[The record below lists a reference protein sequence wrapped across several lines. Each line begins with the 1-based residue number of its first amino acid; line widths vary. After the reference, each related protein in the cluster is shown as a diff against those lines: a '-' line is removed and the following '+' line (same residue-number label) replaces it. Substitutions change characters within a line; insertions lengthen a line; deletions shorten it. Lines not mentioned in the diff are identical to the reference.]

1 MSDQFKN
8 IFSQKKTTKDSNK
21 KQAVPEVAP
30 SARILVVGIGG
41 GGGNALNSMIR
52 SHVDAVEFIS
62 INTDAQA
69 LHNSQATKRIN
80 IGKAATKGLGAGAN
94 PEIGKSA
101 AEESSEELKA
111 SMEGADMVF
120 IVCGLG
126 GGTGTG
132 AAPIV
137 ARIAKE
143 MGVLTVAVVTKPFSF
158 EGAKR
163 KDLAGTG
170 FDDLKD
176 NVDTLITIP
185 NDRVL
190 SIIDKKTP
198 IMDAFMIID
207 DILRQGIQGISS
219 IITDSG
225 LINVDFADVKSIMSN
240 AGSALMGIGYGSGE
254 NRAVEAARAAIDS
267 PLLELKIDGAK
278 GILLNITGGSDLSM
292 YEVDEAAK
300 IVTEAVDPSAD
311 IIFGAVIDENYA
323 GEVKCTVVA
332 TGFSEDTQGT
342 GEKSSTISQQRRLG
356 FAGGTGKR
364 IEEDLEVP
372 AFMRKT
378 LN

>member
-1 MSDQFKN
+1 MSDQLKN
-8 IFSQKKTTKDSNK
+8 IFSQKKTTKDTKK
-21 KQAVPEVAP
+21 KQDLPEITP
-30 SARILVVGIGG
+30 TARILVVGIGG

-94 PEIGKSA
+94 PDIGKSA
-101 AEESSEELKA
+101 AEESSEELKS

-163 KDLAGTG
+163 KDLASTG

-300 IVTEAVDPSAD
+300 IVTEAVDPAAD

-332 TGFSEDTQGT
+332 TGFSEDSQGT
-342 GEKSSTISQQRRLG
+342 GDKSNTLSQQRRLG